1 MFLILCPSSALSCSS
16 FVTQRKVFE
25 TALIFERR
33 ILSALGLS
41 GSWRAMKL
49 LLAKKC
55 SQDSI
60 LQKT

>member
-25 TALIFERR
+25 TALIFERT

-41 GSWRAMKL
+41 SK
-49 LLAKKC
+49 
-55 SQDSI
+55 
-60 LQKT
+60 